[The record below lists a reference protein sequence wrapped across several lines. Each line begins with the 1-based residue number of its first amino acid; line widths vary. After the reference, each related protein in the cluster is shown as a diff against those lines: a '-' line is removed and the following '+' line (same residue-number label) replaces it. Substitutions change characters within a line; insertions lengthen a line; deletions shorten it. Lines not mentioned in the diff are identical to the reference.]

1 MTYLYENADRIIIN
15 HVIDGTIQWDSVS
28 RPSFYQDRISRDC
41 AWAIIKYK
49 KINRKLPNREE
60 LISSMDLKKSKLS
73 EQEIG
78 LWLSMTNMDADTLD
92 QLVKWWLVNGM
103 VFDTYTGNLEKNTL
117 TQEEKTKLTKIADL
131 LKAGKWDQKIH
142 DWVEQRWLAVCEP
155 RFFVKERTPRL
166 SGATVDSSIPYDMQ
180 LENYAWI
187 GSDIYLIYPNGDKV
201 KYNQQGFKAR
211 FPGRDVST
219 SHIPNIYSSEGY
231 EPDYFNSTRRIQNNK
246 YNTFRRPDVEIKEG
260 QWPMTKQL
268 LQHIFG
274 EQYELGLELCW
285 VWRNRPKQAT
295 PGLALPGDEDSGKTT
310 FADWLSM
317 VYGNVNTI
325 TMTQLTNNENVYVRD
340 CQFIVIEETSGKDQ
354 RNMSAQEIVD
364 KLKPMVTQTGKKL
377 PSKKLYENST
387 EVDYYGHVLI
397 LSNDISPIQM
407 KGESTRW
414 WVRYVRK
421 PKEHQ
426 RITNFVELLKQEVGP
441 FLYYLDNEFMPTR
454 TESKERLWFNPNEY
468 WTMDKD
474 TAIANNN
481 SKLYTAIK
489 ECLLEWFDDNDE
501 EACYFDQTS
510 LWDAIKDD
518 VQCSKYDVRD
528 CLINEFRWG
537 PPAEKRKN
545 VTDSLTQKIGQTP
558 RPSRKMKYWAIDRN
572 FKHYEEIE
580 YGVAFLG

>member
-1 MTYLYENADRIIIN
+1 MTYLHQAADQIILNNLFHGNVEWERI
-15 HVIDGTIQWDSVS
+15 SM
-28 RPSFYQDRISRDC
+28 PKFYQTKIGSDI
-41 AWAIIKYK
+41 AWAIINYK
-49 KINRKLPNREE
+49 KINRELPNREE
-60 LISSMDLKKSKLS
+60 LIASMDLKKSRLT
-73 EQEIG
+73 EQEMQLYLNQGAIDVETLNDLVQWWSIRG
-78 LWLSMTNMDADTLD
+78 MLTETYEANLSKNMLPE
-92 QLVKWWLVNGM
+92 N
-103 VFDTYTGNLEKNTL
+103 E
-117 TQEEKTKLTKIADL
+117 LTKIRSVIEK
-131 LKAGKWDQKIH
+131 LKEGKTSKKTY
-142 DWVEQRWLAVCEP
+142 DWAHELWVRVCNP
-155 RFFVKERTPRL
+155 KYLVKERLPRL
-166 SGATVDSSIPYDMQ
+166 SGATVDNTVPYDMQ

-187 GSDIYLIYPNGDKV
+187 GSEIYLIYPNGDKV

-246 YNTFRRPDVEIKEG
+246 YNTFRRPDVTITEG

-310 FADWLSM
+310 FADWLGM

-325 TMTQLTNNENVYVRD
+325 TMSQLTNNENVYVRD

-387 EVDYYGHVLI
+387 EVDYYGHVII

-426 RITNFVELLKQEVGP
+426 RITNFVELLKQEAGH
-441 FLYYLDNEFMPTR
+441 FLYYLDNQYMPSR
-454 TESKERLWFNPNEY
+454 IESKERLWFNPNEY

-489 ECLLEWFDDNDE
+489 EHLIEWFDDNPDE
-501 EACYFDQTS
+501 VCYFDQTS
-510 LWDAIKDD
+510 LWEAIRNDI
-518 VQCSKYDVRD
+518 QCSKYDVRD

-545 VTDSLTQKIGQTP
+545 VTDSLTTKIGQTP
-558 RPSRKMKYWAIDRN
+558 RESRKMKYWAIDRN
-572 FKHYEEIE
+572 FKPYEEIE
-580 YGVAFLG
+580 YGVAFLA